1 MQIRL
6 AETAGFCFGVERA
19 VALAEQTAR
28 SCKNAVTLGPIIHNR
43 HVVARFELLGLREI
57 SAADEAQPGQTV
69 VIRAHGIPVG
79 EQRMLSARGAL
90 TVDATCPFVKK
101 IHVIAQKAER
111 DGRSLLIIGTP
122 THPEIIAIA
131 SYSSDAHVFQ
141 SAEALETWLTE
152 RPERRDLP
160 FCLVSQTTGT
170 QKLWES
176 CREIAKKCVQI
187 AKYLIQYA
195 ELRKCGRKKQLFFQR
210 VVMRWSLSGM
220 QEAPIRGGLP

>member
-1 MQIRL
+1 MIDSITFGQFSLQIMASRPVLELL
-6 AETAGFCFGVERA
+6 ASPTTTIASQLFERKA
-19 VALAEQTAR
+19 ASSCRISVALHIVSNISQFVHTFFAISR
-28 SCKNAVTLGPIIHNR
+28 HDSHNFCVP
-43 HVVARFELLGLREI
+43 VVCETRQNGKSRRLGLREI

-141 SAEALETWLTE
+141 SAEALETRLPLKFRAGQAAQTA
-152 RPERRDLP
+152 RR
-160 FCLVSQTTGT
+160 
-170 QKLWES
+170 
-176 CREIAKKCVQI
+176 
-187 AKYLIQYA
+187 
-195 ELRKCGRKKQLFFQR
+195 
-210 VVMRWSLSGM
+210 
-220 QEAPIRGGLP
+220 RGGCG

>member
-28 SCKNAVTLGPIIHNR
+28 TCKNAVTLGPIIHNR
-43 HVVARFELLGLREI
+43 HVVERFERLGLHEI
-57 SAADEAQPGQTV
+57 SSAEEAEPGQTV
-69 VIRAHGIPVG
+69 VIRAHGIPVS
-79 EQRMLSARGAL
+79 EQRMLSARGAAA
-90 TVDATCPFVKK
+90 VDATCPFVKK

-122 THPEIIAIA
+122 THPEVAAIA

-141 SAEALETWLTE
+141 TAEALQAWLTE
-152 RPERRDLP
+152 RPDRRDLP
-160 FCLVSQTTGT
+160 FCLVSQGRKNCGNHAG
-170 QKLWES
+170 KLQ
-176 CREIAKKCVQI
+176 KKCVQI

-195 ELRKCGRKKQLFFQR
+195 KLRKCGRKKQLIFQR
-210 VVMRWSLSGM
+210 VVMRWSLSGT
-220 QEAPIRGGLP
+220 QEVPIRGVLP

>member
-1 MQIRL
+1 MQ
-6 AETAGFCFGVERA
+6 
-19 VALAEQTAR
+19 
-28 SCKNAVTLGPIIHNR
+28 NAVTLGPIIHNR
-43 HVVARFELLGLREI
+43 HVVERFERLGLHEI
-57 SAADEAQPGQTV
+57 SSAEEAEPGQTV
-69 VIRAHGIPVG
+69 VIRAHGIPVS
-79 EQRMLSARGAL
+79 EQRMLSARGAAA
-90 TVDATCPFVKK
+90 VDATCPFVKK

-122 THPEIIAIA
+122 THPEVAAIA

-141 SAEALETWLTE
+141 TAEALQAWLTE
-152 RPERRDLP
+152 RPDRRDLP

-195 ELRKCGRKKQLFFQR
+195 KLRKCGRKKQLIFQR
-210 VVMRWSLSGM
+210 VVMRWSLSGT
-220 QEAPIRGGLP
+220 QEVPIRGVLP